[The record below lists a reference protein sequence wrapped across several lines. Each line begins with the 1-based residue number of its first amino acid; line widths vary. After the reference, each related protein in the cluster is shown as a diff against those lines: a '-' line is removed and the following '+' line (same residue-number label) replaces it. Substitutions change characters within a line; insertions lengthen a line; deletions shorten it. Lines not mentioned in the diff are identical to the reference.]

1 VTSKELKPIIHI
13 ATDEKFIDAAL
24 NIYTKA
30 FPGMNLFLILQ
41 RESDEN
47 ILYLNQKD
55 KYVFVKT
62 NNDFVDIVEDYC
74 KEAKIIVFH
83 GMNHSQAILAN
94 KLSKYSKKYVWSVF
108 GAEVYNNNL
117 IFKNEAVGSKTYNTF
132 IYSFKKLFKDIFRS
146 VYYKLVKGKENPNKT
161 VKKSFMKMDYVSIL
175 YEEELKNYFKL
186 GIVNSNIEHI
196 KFTYYPLDLVI
207 NKNIGFVD
215 GTNILLGNSASY
227 TNNHLE
233 AFDFI
238 QKCNLRK
245 FNILSPL
252 SYGNKKYADEI
263 IELGKRKFG
272 DRFYPLTEY
281 MPLIEYQNILKSCGI
296 VIMNHYRQQAVG
308 NVMNAVFFGAK
319 VFLSERNTLFHYLK
333 RIGCYVY
340 SIENDFATDNNEI
353 FSLLTSEQM
362 IHNRDVVTIE
372 LALDSLIRE
381 LQAKLKPSLIEKTI

>member
-1 VTSKELKPIIHI
+1 MTSKELKPIIHI